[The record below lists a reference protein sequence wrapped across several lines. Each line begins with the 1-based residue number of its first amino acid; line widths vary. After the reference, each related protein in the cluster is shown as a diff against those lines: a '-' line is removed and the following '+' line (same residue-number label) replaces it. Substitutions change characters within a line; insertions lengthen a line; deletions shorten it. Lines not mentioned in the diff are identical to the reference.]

1 MVCGAAAGEMDSP
14 AQHLQSRLATIKT
27 CAVVVVGVW
36 LAVGKL
42 QASICNNNSTY
53 AEKYKNVDRSA
64 LRTKDREGAGPN
76 GGRAGGRAGGS
87 ADHTLPHY
95 IKSVM
100 KTAARIDRQTDRQI
114 LWEVKKNK

>member
-1 MVCGAAAGEMDSP
+1 M
-14 AQHLQSRLATIKT
+14 
-27 CAVVVVGVW
+27 
-36 LAVGKL
+36 
-42 QASICNNNSTY
+42 
-53 AEKYKNVDRSA
+53 DRSA

-100 KTAARIDRQTDRQI
+100 KTAARIDRQTDIVGSKEEQI
-114 LWEVKKNK
+114 ISHCGVNLVNWAIS